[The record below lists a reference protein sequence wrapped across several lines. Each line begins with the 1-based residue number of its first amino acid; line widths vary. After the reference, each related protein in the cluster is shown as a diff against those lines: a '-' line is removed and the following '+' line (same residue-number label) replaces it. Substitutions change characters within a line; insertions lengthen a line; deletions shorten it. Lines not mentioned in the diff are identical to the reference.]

1 MSDTKKMITDDRDF
15 IWDTLYLA
23 DELSEQGKYEEA
35 EELYKKIAGDQDA
48 TGGDANAHY
57 GYLLDKMGR
66 YAEAFDWSQQTPA
79 YFFRELPAFRCAP
92 AWY

>member
-48 TGGDANAHY
+48 TG
-57 GYLLDKMGR
+57 
-66 YAEAFDWSQQTPA
+66 
-79 YFFRELPAFRCAP
+79 C
-92 AWY
+92 